1 MAENPIRLG
10 TRGSALALAQ
20 ARSVAARLEGAEI
33 VEITTSGDRGS
44 GPGDKSRFTKEI
56 EEALLDRRIDIA
68 IHSAKDV
75 PAEIPEGLAISG
87 VPAREDPRD
96 AFVGDAR
103 TLEEVAEGARI
114 GTSSLRRRSQLLALR
129 PDLELIELRG
139 NVDTRL
145 RRLDAGNYDG
155 LVLAAAGLRR
165 LGRADRVAFEFEPAV
180 LTPSPGQGSL
190 ALETRRE
197 EDRRAG
203 EVAAGLGDERAEAEL
218 RCERVAVGELDASCH
233 TPVGVLARLDGRRL
247 SVRGFCGLPDGSEW
261 IRDQIDGDEGGT
273 HEPEA
278 LGRLLAQRMKGAGA
292 VELLA
297 RASRMIPARSR

>member
-1 MAENPIRLG
+1 MSPRSRSGAAASAPDGRSPVAENPIRLG

-20 ARSVAARLEGAEI
+20 ARSVAARLPRTEI

-56 EEALLDRRIDIA
+56 EEALLEGRIDIA

-75 PAEIPEGLAISG
+75 PAEIPDGLAISG

-96 AFVGDAR
+96 AYVGDAR
-103 TLEEVAEGARI
+103 SLEEVPEDARI

-145 RRLDAGNYDG
+145 RRLDAGDYDG

-165 LGRADRVAFEFEPAV
+165 LGRADRIAFEFEPAV
-180 LTPSPGQGSL
+180 LTPSPGQGAL
-190 ALETRRE
+190 ALETRRPGSGTSE
-197 EDRRAG
+197 PRPSFAASGSRSASSRQAAIPRSGSSPGSTAHGCRCAG
-203 EVAAGLGDERAEAEL
+203 SAAFPTARSGSATRSTATRAEPTSL
-218 RCERVAVGELDASCH
+218 RRSVGCW
-233 TPVGVLARLDGRRL
+233 R
-247 SVRGFCGLPDGSEW
+247 SE
-261 IRDQIDGDEGGT
+261 
-273 HEPEA
+273 
-278 LGRLLAQRMKGAGA
+278 
-292 VELLA
+292 
-297 RASRMIPARSR
+297 